1 MNTQKA
7 FLYWGLCDP
16 TNKHTFF
23 FSLSFSLFVFF
34 FSLQVKGSN
43 SEVIGSRK
51 GAELAFSTI
60 SFLPNTAAVVIINGC
75 VSNTA
80 TALTY
85 GSLILTG
92 LPFNLDKIT
101 AIDSGVYDVN
111 EALEDPWLQPTRKTT
126 SPSEKASAHF
136 HFIIGEDNRLW
147 KSSVLCWHG
156 CEAPHRAWEDKFHF
170 FKPT

>member
-1 MNTQKA
+1 MTP
-7 FLYWGLCDP
+7 LTSILS
-16 TNKHTFF
+16 F

-92 LPFNLDKIT
+92 LPFNLDKIA

-126 SPSEKASAHF
+126 SPSKKLVPISILSLERTTGFGRALFCADMAVKHLTEHEKTNFTFLSQPNSDHLIA
-136 HFIIGEDNRLW
+136 
-147 KSSVLCWHG
+147 
-156 CEAPHRAWEDKFHF
+156 F
-170 FKPT
+170 FAL